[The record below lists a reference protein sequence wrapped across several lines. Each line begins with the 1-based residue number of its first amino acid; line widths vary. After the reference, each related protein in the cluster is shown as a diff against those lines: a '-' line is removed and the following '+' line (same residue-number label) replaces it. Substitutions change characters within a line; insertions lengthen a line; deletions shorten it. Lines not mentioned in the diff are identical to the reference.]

1 MIKSNKVKGFA
12 LPVSLMLLVVMTL
25 MGVALV
31 SVTSSDMTSN
41 TERDDSSQAFY
52 AAESGIS
59 MAKDWLKNQATYSV
73 GSNPNNQLSFCKT
86 SLFPNLK
93 PGAARAIRNT
103 SNQNHIGKSN
113 LGSIISASGAE
124 KDRLDKFSY
133 EYFITLSPDSNG
145 NTNTPVKKQGTN
157 DTLYTIFSCGCDASN
172 NSCSSSNNNIIALEA
187 VVTIID

>member
-1 MIKSNKVKGFA
+1 MKTIKKDKGFA

-25 MGVALV
+25 MGAALV
-31 SVTSSDMTSN
+31 SVTSSDMKSN

-59 MAKDWLKNQATYSV
+59 MAKDWLKNQTNYNL
-73 GSNPNNQLSFCKT
+73 GTDPNGQLRFCKT
-86 SLFPNLK
+86 ALFPNLR
-93 PGAARAIRNT
+93 PGTVKAIRNT

-113 LGSIISASGAE
+113 LGSVISASGAE
-124 KDRLDKFSY
+124 KTRLDKFSY

-145 NTNTPVKKQGTN
+145 YTNTPKKKPGTN
-157 DTLYTIFSCGCDASN
+157 NTLYTIFSCGCDASN
-172 NSCSSSNNNIIALEA
+172 NTCSSSNNNIIALEA